1 LPARFRLIPV
11 LLALITAIAGVAA
24 CGGDEGGD
32 SADARQVVNQTF
44 QGQKQVDSGKLDL
57 SVTAKLQATGLAA
70 TQLKEPIVIR
80 MSGPFQS
87 RGDNELPAM
96 DLELSATGSGQDFSA
111 GAISTGDKGYVTFL
125 GKPYTVPDKTFA
137 KFKRGFEQQ
146 QQQDNKSSNNLDLKA
161 LGINP
166 DGWLENPKNEGE
178 EEVGGAK
185 TTHVSSNVDL
195 DALLDDV
202 DNLLERSNKL
212 GLSQQQLQQLPKT
225 LNAQARKQIKESIKK
240 AKVDIWTGK
249 DDKTLRRLELDAV
262 FVLPERLRAQAQGVE
277 GGEIKL
283 ALEVANVNEK
293 QEIKAPANPRPW
305 SELQDQIG
313 NSALGGT
320 LGGSLGGGSGSS
332 GGSSGGGGSS
342 SGGTGGASSQR
353 AQKYLKCVQK
363 AKTPEDVQVCG
374 AILSK

>member
-1 LPARFRLIPV
+1 V
-11 LLALITAIAGVAA
+11 AIGA
-24 CGGDEGGD
+24 CGGGGD
-32 SADARQVVNQTF
+32 DPADARQVVKQTF
-44 QGQKQVDSGKLDL
+44 AGEKRVDSGKLNL
-57 SVTAKLQATGLAA
+57 SMTAKLRATGLAA

-96 DLELSATGSGQDFSA
+96 DLQLSANGSGQDFSA

-125 GKPYTVPDKTFA
+125 GKPYTVPDKVFA
-137 KFKRGFEQQ
+137 RFKRGFEQQ
-146 QQQDNKSSNNLDLKA
+146 QQQDNQSNNNLDLKA

-166 DGWLENPKNEGE
+166 DGWLENPKNEGDE
-178 EEVGGAK
+178 DVGGAK
-185 TTHVSSNVDL
+185 TTHVSSSVDL

-202 DNLLERSNKL
+202 DNLLARSNKL
-212 GLSQQQLQQLPKT
+212 GLSQQQLQQLPKSLT
-225 LNAQARKQIKESIKK
+225 SANRKQIKQAIKK
-240 AKVDIWTGK
+240 ANVDIWTGK
-249 DDKTLRRLELDAV
+249 DDKTLRRLQLDVV
-262 FVLPERLRAQAQGVE
+262 FDLPESLKAQAQGVE

-283 ALEVANVNEK
+283 DLEVANVNEK

-313 NSALGGT
+313 SSALGGS

-332 GGSSGGGGSS
+332 GGSTGGGGSS
-342 SGGTGGASSQR
+342 GSGSSGGASAQR

-363 AKTPEDVQVCG
+363 AKTPEDVQACG